1 MLGGHGAGWG
11 PAGRGGEPGETGACQ
26 HPPPGPSLVVS
37 RCCLFQE
44 PECRQDQMSRTSPAQ
59 PPAPPP
65 RRPGVLPQQVP
76 GRGLPSTSLAQCS
89 AEMLPAAH
97 PSWVKGVFHWG
108 SSWPL
113 AQTTLQGAGPQH
125 PSRHP
130 VDTILPC
137 LQQCFRTRGAK
148 ELSLELE
155 LKHVSGRKAV
165 FPRKKSSFTTTPR
178 H

>member
-1 MLGGHGAGWG
+1 MEQGGAQLAGEGSQERQG
-11 PAGRGGEPGETGACQ
+11 PASTLLQDLPWWSAGAVSSRNLNAGRTR
-26 HPPPGPSLVVS
+26 L
-37 RCCLFQE
+37 
-44 PECRQDQMSRTSPAQ
+44 SRTSPAQ

-89 AEMLPAAH
+89 AEMPPAAH
-97 PSWVKGVFHWG
+97 PSWVKGVFHRG

-125 PSRHP
+125 PARHP